1 MKLAPIDWA
10 IIAGYLLVALGIGFW
25 YSRRAGKSITEFFL
39 AGRSLPWWIAG
50 TSIVATSFAADTPLA
65 VSAFVRKGGIYENW
79 FWWSALM
86 GGMLMVFFY
95 ARLWHRAGILTNIE
109 FNELRYHG
117 TPAAALRGFMAVYR
131 GVLTNCIIMGWIML
145 AMAKIGTEAM
155 GIPES
160 VPLSLGGV
168 EVAVSGKLLLLTVLV
183 VIALIYTIVGGLWGV
198 VMTDLLQFIIAM
210 VGSIALAVIVVRELG
225 GPSEMVQKISDSPGV
240 SPQVFSFIPDFKTAG
255 KLAIFTF
262 AVYVSVQWWGNAQG
276 NGIIVQRLM
285 STKNEKHA
293 AMAAIWNSFAHYV
306 LRTWPWVIVGLASLV
321 FFTYQTGEDSEA
333 VYPRMVLRFMPAG
346 LRGLMIVSFL
356 AAFMSSIDTDLNWGS
371 SVLINDLYRR
381 FIKTNGTER
390 HYVAISRITIL
401 LLMVLGALAA
411 WQMESIRTA
420 WKYFAKLTAG
430 AGFVWLLRWYWWRIN
445 PWSEIS
451 ALLCSLILTNLLP
464 LMTLPGIGFL
474 GADGM
479 YPVQLVIIVI
489 VSTVVWLTVTFLTRP
504 VDIEQLKEFYRRVRP
519 GGWWGPIAR
528 LCPEVKAEKGASR
541 GWIGWIAGVIC
552 VYCGLFGVGF
562 LCLGRFWSGTGFLI
576 ACAATGWVMITQAS
590 AISGIGEPSEV
601 TEGQR

>member
-1 MKLAPIDWA
+1 
-10 IIAGYLLVALGIGFW
+10 
-25 YSRRAGKSITEFFL
+25 
-39 AGRSLPWWIAG
+39 
-50 TSIVATSFAADTPLA
+50 
-65 VSAFVRKGGIYENW
+65 
-79 FWWSALM
+79 
-86 GGMLMVFFY
+86 
-95 ARLWHRAGILTNIE
+95 
-109 FNELRYHG
+109 
-117 TPAAALRGFMAVYR
+117 
-131 GVLTNCIIMGWIML
+131 
-145 AMAKIGTEAM
+145 
-155 GIPES
+155 
-160 VPLSLGGV
+160 
-168 EVAVSGKLLLLTVLV
+168 
-183 VIALIYTIVGGLWGV
+183 
-198 VMTDLLQFIIAM
+198 
-210 VGSIALAVIVVRELG
+210 
-225 GPSEMVQKISDSPGV
+225 
-240 SPQVFSFIPDFKTAG
+240 
-255 KLAIFTF
+255 
-262 AVYVSVQWWGNAQG
+262 
-276 NGIIVQRLM
+276 
-285 STKNEKHA
+285 
-293 AMAAIWNSFAHYV
+293 
-306 LRTWPWVIVGLASLV
+306 
-321 FFTYQTGEDSEA
+321 
-333 VYPRMVLRFMPAG
+333 
-346 LRGLMIVSFL
+346 
-356 AAFMSSIDTDLNWGS
+356 
-371 SVLINDLYRR
+371 
-381 FIKTNGTER
+381 
-390 HYVAISRITIL
+390 
-401 LLMVLGALAA
+401 MVLGALAA